1 MSHSSGKPRSGA
13 RHRLTGG
20 TDLWPT
26 MCALAPV
33 LAANIARLKG
43 PVFGSVLWLL
53 FGSWLGLT
61 GHAAAQDGARG
72 DVGIWPAAA
81 ALAAASL
88 AEDLKFPEHAESPD
102 GLTSPRM
109 ALLKPPGD
117 GPFAAL
123 VIMHQCSGLKQ
134 AVLSWARKAVERQYA
149 VLLVDSLGPRG
160 VESVCY
166 GPQAGVNLFRGVR
179 DALQAAEHLRR
190 QPFVDRDRVALVG
203 FSWGAMVGLMTTSR
217 HYVEALG
224 AGRGFAAV
232 ASFYPRC
239 SRIFPSNGRPPVD
252 VINDDIA
259 RPLLVL
265 MGAADTET
273 PAADCLEKL
282 EALQKAGAPVE
293 WHLYPAATHCW
304 DCAAFDGFRKI
315 DVQGHQVEYR
325 FSEEVTRDS
334 GKRLFRFLDL
344 TIGR

>member
-13 RHRLTGG
+13 RRCLTGG
-20 TDLWPT
+20 MDSPS
-26 MCALAPV
+26 ARFQSV
-33 LAANIARLKG
+33 LA
-43 PVFGSVLWLL
+43 LL
-53 FGSWLGLT
+53 LGL
-61 GHAAAQDGARG
+61 GIALMGDAAAQEGARG
-72 DVGIWPAAA
+72 DVAVWPAAA
-81 ALAAASL
+81 ALGAATL

-109 ALLKPPGD
+109 ALVKPPGD

-123 VIMHQCSGLKQ
+123 VIMHQCSGPKQ
-134 AVLSWARKAVERQYA
+134 AVLTWARKAAARQYA
-149 VLLVDSLGPRG
+149 VLLVDSLGPRD

-166 GPQAGVNLFRGVR
+166 GPRAGVNLFRGVR

-190 QPFVDRDRVALVG
+190 QPFVDRNRVALVG

-217 HYVEALG
+217 HYVEALS
-224 AGRGFAAV
+224 AGQGFAAV

-239 SRIFPSNGRPPVD
+239 GRIFPSNGRPPLD
-252 VINDDIA
+252 VISNDVA

-265 MGAADTET
+265 MGGADTEA
-273 PAADCLEKL
+273 PASDCLEKL
-282 EALQKAGAPVE
+282 ESLQKAGAPVE

-304 DCAAFDGFRKI
+304 DCAALDGFRKI

-325 FSEEVTRDS
+325 FSEETTRDS
-334 GKRLFRFLDL
+334 ENRLFAFLDL